1 MVKHCL
7 RCGKEITRYPFL
19 KPAKEKET
27 LCDSCIEEDM
37 WAGEDSL
44 ESL

>member
-1 MVKHCL
+1 MAKCK

-19 KPAKEKET
+19 KVAKENER

-37 WAGEDSL
+37 WKNEDYF
-44 ESL
+44 